1 MSQAY
6 TSALQT
12 MVDEIHK
19 TTPEITGS
27 FIFTDNGKILA
38 KDEFTTEQSAKK
50 LITAFN
56 DIDRKSQTIGG
67 LETLTIFG
75 NHNQIYVSGVK
86 DLYLATICTRKAD
99 KKTIELLTKVLV
111 PSVVKLADQLAC
123 NFTPEPA
130 TPIMPEPI
138 ISPTEPSAPLSAPI
152 ASPTEPVATTI
163 EPIAAPTVP
172 LTIPTE
178 TDGNENSENPNI
190 ESEETPATN
199 TDAVDPK
206 DNIDANEQPISNTE
220 TVNSEPT
227 LFKADEDAS
236 AVLDIRLGPLDQSRS
251 RESQFEN
258 VEENVKGAQELP
270 TENQLIVEKLG
281 GLRPR
286 SDTIRIDKEL
296 IANWKA
302 IYPNKKIEKISIQS
316 SSKKSASCKFEPIK
330 DAHYH
335 GKGLIQIP
343 EKIQRS
349 INVARGGLVLIKPV
363 ISED

>member
-1 MSQAY
+1 
-6 TSALQT
+6 

-19 TTPEITGS
+19 ITPEITGS
-27 FIFTDNGKILA
+27 FIFKDNGKILA

-56 DIDRKSQTIGG
+56 DIERKSQTIGG

-99 KKTIELLTKVLV
+99 KKTIELLTRVLV

-130 TPIMPEPI
+130 TPVIPEPI
-138 ISPTEPSAPLSAPI
+138 ITPTEPAAPLPEPTAT
-152 ASPTEPVATTI
+152 PTEPVATTI
-163 EPIAAPTVP
+163 EPTTPTVP
-172 LTIPTE
+172 FTILTE
-178 TDGNENSENPNI
+178 NNGNENSENPNS
-190 ESEETPATN
+190 ELEETQATN
-199 TDAVDPK
+199 TDAADPE
-206 DNIDANEQPISNTE
+206 DNLEANQEPISTVE
-220 TVNSEPT
+220 TVNPEPT
-227 LFKADEDAS
+227 IFKADEDAS
-236 AVLDIRLGPLDQSRS
+236 AILDIRLGPLDQSRS

-258 VEENVKGAQELP
+258 IEENVKGAQEIPL
-270 TENQLIVEKLG
+270 ENQLIVEKLG

-335 GKGLIQIP
+335 GKGLIQMP

-349 INVARGGLVLIKPV
+349 INVARGGLVSIKPV
-363 ISED
+363 ISEV